1 MRREWHEKHRDE
13 TEQWWAER
21 HRTVTQLWVTE
32 AGGSEWWVQQTGGV
46 CFWCGERRSDTSS
59 AGVTEDYRLGGLQST
74 PAMTSA
80 DDARLLG
87 CLNAV
92 ILKVQWFR
100 KKKET
105 ISLLL
110 AGSAKDTIA
119 ESRQWITPETVKN
132 KLLHFHL
139 CKLNQFGLLC
149 CISHS

>member
-46 CFWCGERRSDTSS
+46 CFWCGERRSDIISRGYRRLP
-59 AGVTEDYRLGGLQST
+59 AGRATVHPCHDKCRWCKASGMFECCHFEST
-74 PAMTSA
+74 M
-80 DDARLLG
+80 
-87 CLNAV
+87 
-92 ILKVQWFR
+92 IQ

-119 ESRQWITPETVKN
+119 EQRQWITTLKN